1 MMLAV
6 VNRVLENISDWFI
19 VPLDYFDMSLKIN
32 LK

>member
-19 VPLDYFDMSLKIN
+19 VPLDYFDKSLI
-32 LK
+32 LI